1 MTTETTVTSEL
12 LAEFDQPW
20 RGGSPVFA
28 CCRRSVATALQ
39 GVDLHELAAAD
50 VATRVN
56 TLRDVVELEMPG
68 HLEAHRCCV
77 GHLADLAFDLPELVG
92 ATATA

>member
-1 MTTETTVTSEL
+1 MTTDTTVTSEL

-28 CCRRSVATALQ
+28 CCRRSVATALD
-39 GVDLHELAAAD
+39 GVDLHDLAVQDAT
-50 VATRVN
+50 TRVN
-56 TLRDVVELEMPG
+56 ALRDVVELEMPG

-77 GHLADLAFDLPELVG
+77 GHLADLAFDLPDLVG